1 MPRLQHCVV
10 AVALAA
16 GLGSSAR
23 AAELVDFDEFSER
36 FQGAASFVSGPLTF
50 SSDSG
55 YLGIEVSAPV
65 GGADNGTPY
74 LVDSRGSFAF
84 ARSDGQAF
92 VLDSFELGQSWF
104 TVQPTASIRVSYER
118 PGGGTAS
125 ETLTLTRDFSSFASG
140 LAVTAVHFDLADAS
154 LGGGYVALDN
164 ITISAVPEPAT
175 WAGFVLGLAVLGAVR
190 RRRPG

>member
-1 MPRLQHCVV
+1 VPTLQHCVAA
-10 AVALAA
+10 AVLAA

-23 AAELVDFDEFSER
+23 AAELVDFDEFDER

-55 YLGIEVSAPV
+55 YLGVEIVAPAN
-65 GGADNGTPY
+65 GADNGTPY
-74 LVDSRGSFAF
+74 LVDARGSFGF

-92 VLDSFELGQSWF
+92 VLDSFDIGQSWF
-104 TVQPTASIRVSYER
+104 TSAPTASVTVSYDR
-118 PGGGTAS
+118 VGGGTTS
-125 ETLTLTRDFSSFASG
+125 ETLTLTHDFSTFARG
-140 LAVTAVHFDLADAS
+140 LAVTALRFDLAEGS
-154 LGGGYVALDN
+154 LVRGYVALDN

-175 WAGFVLGLAVLGAVR
+175 WASFALGLAVLGAAR